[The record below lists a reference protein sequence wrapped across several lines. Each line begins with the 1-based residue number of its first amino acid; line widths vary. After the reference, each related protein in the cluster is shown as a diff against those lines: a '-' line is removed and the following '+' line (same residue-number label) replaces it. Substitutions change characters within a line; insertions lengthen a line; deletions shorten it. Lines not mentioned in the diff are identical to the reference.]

1 MNSHSGGELCSSVAR
16 GLSFR
21 GILREK
27 PLSELQ
33 GPSWSSVDYGGH
45 YRLLHYTAKKFFSPL
60 LVSADYDRN
69 TNIAS
74 VFLTS
79 DVNQPLAGTLSCTV
93 P

>member
-1 MNSHSGGELCSSVAR
+1 
-16 GLSFR
+16 
-21 GILREK
+21 
-27 PLSELQ
+27 
-33 GPSWSSVDYGGH
+33 VDYGGH
-45 YRLLHYTAKKFFSPL
+45 YRLLHYTAKKFFSSL
-60 LVSADYDRN
+60 LVSADYDKN